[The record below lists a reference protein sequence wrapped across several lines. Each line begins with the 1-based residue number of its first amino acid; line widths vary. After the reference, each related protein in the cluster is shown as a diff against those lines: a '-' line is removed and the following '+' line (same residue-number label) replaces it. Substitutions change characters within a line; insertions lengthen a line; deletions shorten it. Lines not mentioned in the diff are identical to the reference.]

1 MMFPQHFLKIESE
14 ISNKD
19 VVGFVR
25 QPYNTNLQIYLRG
38 KTLTEKDV
46 LQIFDQILKAVY
58 SLFQEGYATRN
69 LRTQHFVLSEKLWK
83 LESLVYN

>member
-1 MMFPQHFLKIESE
+1 MFPQHFLKIESE
-14 ISNKD
+14 MSNKE

-46 LQIFDQILKAVY
+46 LQIFDQILKSIY
-58 SLFQEGYATRN
+58 SLYQEGYATRN
-69 LRTQHFVLSEKLWK
+69 LRTQHFVLSNKLWK
-83 LESLVYN
+83 L

>member
-1 MMFPQHFLKIESE
+1 MMFPQHFVKIESE

-19 VVGFVR
+19 VVGLVR

-69 LRTQHFVLSEKLWK
+69 LRTQHFVLSDKLWK